1 MSFSRSRSL
10 SHSRGLT
17 SSRSHSLRVCWREM
31 ARTSKSKMLVQVG
44 YPPQC
49 HLDYNVFVQFP
60 IIFAKLSRLCVL
72 TDGPEASNDRSR
84 PWDLWSF
91 SSSPS
96 GTSQELSTKECEK
109 EEEEQEEEQ
118 EEEKTSHATQVLGR
132 PNNAAAPMN
141 AGASG
146 RVHSDQ
152 WCGSQH
158 EVPDIDPAQSFR
170 RKIGVHRSTTRKRHL
185 PISEMGEVHTRH
197 SAAQHSA
204 ATTHAQRHTTNTAHK
219 HHSTAQHITQKTAH
233 RMRSKGAPLRFV
245 PRSTSRKRCR
255 SPTSCRPPPAARCC
269 ALTGLVGSSAACA
282 HPQLG
287 GMRDYRCAS
296 VCRDKRKR
304 PE

>member
-109 EEEEQEEEQ
+109 EEQEEQEEQEEEQ
-118 EEEKTSHATQVLGR
+118 EQEQEEQEDSVHRHRYYQHLYHEHSHHRLTGVVEAVR
-132 PNNAAAPMN
+132 NNIGELAAP
-141 AGASG
+141 
-146 RVHSDQ
+146 RFQ
-152 WCGSQH
+152 T
-158 EVPDIDPAQSFR
+158 
-170 RKIGVHRSTTRKRHL
+170 RS
-185 PISEMGEVHTRH
+185 P
-197 SAAQHSA
+197 
-204 ATTHAQRHTTNTAHK
+204 
-219 HHSTAQHITQKTAH
+219 STAQ
-233 RMRSKGAPLRFV
+233 
-245 PRSTSRKRCR
+245 
-255 SPTSCRPPPAARCC
+255 
-269 ALTGLVGSSAACA
+269 
-282 HPQLG
+282 
-287 GMRDYRCAS
+287 DWWAS
-296 VCRDKRKR
+296 D
-304 PE
+304 